1 MAGWIAPG
9 DDDDVDVATS
19 SVTKVV
25 TQVETCK
32 ALASGCEHYVFQ
44 GPVASEFVGKKKST
58 LLIRKNPGPAIP
70 LKRAPRGPRSGE
82 MQWIV
87 GMLCI
92 AV

>member
-44 GPVASEFVGKKKST
+44 GPVASESVGKKKVHAVNSQKS
-58 LLIRKNPGPAIP
+58 LLVQLEEDMDGSKPMKLPYSWGFIHIH
-70 LKRAPRGPRSGE
+70 
-82 MQWIV
+82 
-87 GMLCI
+87 
-92 AV
+92 

>member
-32 ALASGCEHYVFQ
+32 ALASGCEHYACSRVQ
-44 GPVASEFVGKKKST
+44 LPANSLEKNKVHAVNSQKS
-58 LLIRKNPGPAIP
+58 LLVQLEEDI
-70 LKRAPRGPRSGE
+70 
-82 MQWIV
+82 W
-87 GMLCI
+87 
-92 AV
+92 